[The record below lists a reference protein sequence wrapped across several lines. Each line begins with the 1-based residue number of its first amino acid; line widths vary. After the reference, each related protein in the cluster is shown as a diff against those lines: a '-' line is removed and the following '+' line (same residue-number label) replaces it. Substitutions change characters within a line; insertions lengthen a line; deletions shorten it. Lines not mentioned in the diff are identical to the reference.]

1 MKRSNGIHYAR
12 FEDSDRLQRVLDLM
26 LDGRQRTTREI
37 SRGAEVEAVNSAACE
52 LRSNGFDLVCIRK
65 SRPAIYQLFNVEA
78 ARCESVIRLARR
90 RLEEA
95 A

>member
-1 MKRSNGIHYAR
+1 MTRSGTIHYAR
-12 FEDSDRLQRVLDLM
+12 YEDSERLQRVLELM

-52 LRSNGFDLVCIRK
+52 LRENGFDLVCIRK
-65 SRPAIYQLFNVEA
+65 SRPAIYLLLNVEA
-78 ARCESVIRLARR
+78 AHCQSTMLLAKKR
-90 RLEEA
+90 A

>member
-1 MKRSNGIHYAR
+1 MKGTIHYAR
-12 FEDSDRLQRVLDLM
+12 YEESDRLQRVLELM

-52 LRSNGFDLVCIRK
+52 LRFNGFDLECIRK

-78 ARCESVIRLARR
+78 AHCLSVTRLARR
-90 RLEEA
+90 RMEA